1 MKIELNAQELEAAV
15 IAHLGNIGMDM
26 KKKDVTFEFEGTCSV
41 NIEEQVTPAKKTT
54 TKRTPRAKAKTEEK
68 AEEKEAPKQA
78 KKAKPEPKAKAKED
92 TKSEPE
98 EAKKEEEEVIPSEDK
113 VTKPEVKKESAE
125 SLFGTSSSD
134 NTDDSET
141 GNDDEDTSLFG

>member
-41 NIEEQVTPAKKTT
+41 NIEEQVTPAKKTA

-98 EAKKEEEEVIPSEDK
+98 ETKKEEEVIPSEDK
-113 VTKPEVKKESAE
+113 VTKPEVKKESAC
-125 SLFGTSSSD
+125 LLYTSPSPRDGLLSRMPSSA
-134 NTDDSET
+134 
-141 GNDDEDTSLFG
+141 